1 MNNKATINLKIT
13 INLAEYAKDH
23 GDIDTDA
30 LTRTH
35 EEIKGE
41 ICGLVEHDMLLNLM
55 SQYGE
60 RYICKETH
68 QSDLQDAGIFM
79 HL

>member
-55 SQYGE
+55 GQFGE
-60 RYICKETH
+60 RFISQESH
-68 QSDLQDAGIFM
+68 SSDLQNAGID
-79 HL
+79 LS

>member
-1 MNNKATINLKIT
+1 MNNKATINLKVT

-35 EEIKGE
+35 
-41 ICGLVEHDMLLNLM
+41 
-55 SQYGE
+55 
-60 RYICKETH
+60 
-68 QSDLQDAGIFM
+68 
-79 HL
+79 

>member
-1 MNNKATINLKIT
+1 MNNKATINLKVT

-30 LTRTH
+30 LTRPH
-35 EEIKGE
+35 EEIREE
-41 ICGLVEHDMLLNLM
+41 ICNLAKHDMLLSLM
-55 SQYGE
+55 VQYGG

-68 QSDLQDAGIFM
+68 QSDLQEAGVD
-79 HL
+79 LN